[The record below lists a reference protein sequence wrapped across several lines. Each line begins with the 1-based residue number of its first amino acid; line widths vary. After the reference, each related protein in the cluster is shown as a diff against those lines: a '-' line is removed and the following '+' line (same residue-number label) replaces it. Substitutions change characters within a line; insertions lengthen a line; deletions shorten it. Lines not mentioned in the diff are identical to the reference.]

1 MAPELETRSGAKQV
15 AEPGLVLLAEDTSGG
30 GHRSRLI
37 DDQPGPRVYI
47 TLP

>member
-15 AEPGLVLLAEDTSGG
+15 AEPCLVLLAEDTSGG

-47 TLP
+47 ALP